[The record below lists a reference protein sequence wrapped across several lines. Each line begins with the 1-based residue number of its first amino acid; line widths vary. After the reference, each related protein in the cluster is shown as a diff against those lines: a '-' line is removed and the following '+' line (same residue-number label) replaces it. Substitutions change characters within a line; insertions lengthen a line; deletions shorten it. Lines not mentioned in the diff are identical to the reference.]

1 MGNEHSSEPLSL
13 CEVYTYYLYMLKL
26 EHVSESYNYCAC
38 VSVVPYIQVMPVGLV
53 WTFQHDLSAVE
64 AVDLI
69 R

>member
-1 MGNEHSSEPLSL
+1 MK
-13 CEVYTYYLYMLKL
+13 YLYMLKL

-53 WTFQHDLSAVE
+53 WTFQHDLSTVE

-69 R
+69 